1 MLPYVDYN
9 VDYNEINNSN
19 FLTSYPQLNLLTLKE
34 TLATINHIAWVSD

>member
-9 VDYNEINNSN
+9 EINNTN
-19 FLTSYPQLNLLTLKE
+19 FFNLLTLKE